1 MGNGGGSYTVRKP
14 ERDRKKYDIANYL
27 EPNEIQ
33 VLRKKNPS
41 IRLTS
46 PKNGRR

>member
-33 VLRKKNPS
+33 VLRKKNP
-41 IRLTS
+41 L
-46 PKNGRR
+46 N